1 VNPAMKPAMQ
11 VTVNGVRQDVAE
23 GCTVEDLL
31 DQLGR
36 NRPGVA
42 VAVDGSVVPRTD
54 WIRTTLSDG
63 SVVEV
68 LAAVQGG

>member
-1 VNPAMKPAMQ
+1 MK
-11 VTVNGVRQDVAE
+11 VTVNGVRQDVDE
-23 GCTVEDLL
+23 GSTVENVL

-36 NRPGVA
+36 NHSGVA
-42 VAVDGSVVPRTD
+42 VAVDNAVVPRTD
-54 WIRTTLSDG
+54 WSRTTLSDG

>member
-1 VNPAMKPAMQ
+1 MK
-11 VTVNGVRQDVAE
+11 VTVNGERQDVAD
-23 GCTVEDLL
+23 GCTVEDVL

-36 NRPGVA
+36 NHSGVA
-42 VAVDGSVVPRTD
+42 VAVDSSVVPRTD
-54 WIRTTLSDG
+54 WSRTTLSEG